1 MSDAEQRYQQFIEQ
15 IAGKDELFVLSDG
28 ESFALLN
35 SDGEECLPLWADA
48 DSARQWSND
57 PALVPRAV
65 PMDVWFERWV
75 PGLTG
80 DNIQVAVNPGDSG
93 DAVVLSA
100 EELADALQ
108 AGDG

>member
-15 IAGKDELFVLSDG
+15 IADKDELFVLSDG

-48 DSARQWSND
+48 DSAQQWSND
-57 PALVPRAV
+57 PALVPRAIT
-65 PMDVWFERWV
+65 MEVWFERWV

-80 DNIQVAVNPGDSG
+80 DNIQVAVNPGESG

-100 EELADALQ
+100 EELADAMQ
-108 AGDG
+108 ASDG